1 MLHTDGSPYK
11 RLRLLSS
18 LGLIGAVTAA
28 LSLLAAG
35 HSMHGAL
42 MGLAGLS
49 LLPSSHF
56 GRRARRQ
63 AALQA
68 AWAHVGAQGGSTQAK
83 PRRAA

>member
-1 MLHTDGSPYK
+1 MQHTGSPYK
-11 RLRLLSS
+11 RLRLLST
-18 LGLIGAVTAA
+18 LGLIGATTAA
-28 LSLLAAG
+28 LGLLAAG
-35 HSMHGAL
+35 HSMHGGL

-68 AWAHVGAQGGSTQAK
+68 AWAHAGAQVGGAQRK
-83 PRRAA
+83 PRRVA